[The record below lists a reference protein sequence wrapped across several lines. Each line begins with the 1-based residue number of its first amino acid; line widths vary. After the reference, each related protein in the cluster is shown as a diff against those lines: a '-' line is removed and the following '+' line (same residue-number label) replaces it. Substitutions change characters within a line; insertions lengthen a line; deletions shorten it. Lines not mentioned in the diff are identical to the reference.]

1 LFWAR
6 HRRPARPQALY
17 YIQCEKCGL
26 DVVAVGC
33 EHFGRFVCGEKHNP
47 EMGAGS

>member
-1 LFWAR
+1 
-6 HRRPARPQALY
+6 
-17 YIQCEKCGL
+17 
-26 DVVAVGC
+26 VAVGC